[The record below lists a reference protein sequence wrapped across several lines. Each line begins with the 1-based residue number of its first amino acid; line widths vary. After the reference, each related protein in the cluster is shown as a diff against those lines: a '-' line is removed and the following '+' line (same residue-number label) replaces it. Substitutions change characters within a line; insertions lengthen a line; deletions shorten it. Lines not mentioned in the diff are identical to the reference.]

1 MATWTCRISAYSDTY
16 FRLLSKL
23 LLCGHKFFADQPKKR
38 LVFMRKRGSVV
49 YALIVCIIFFGNGAN
64 VQADRLWAITA
75 YGARLTDGDL
85 DDTATFRAD
94 FEDSYF
100 FAVALSRRF
109 YTFRDLLDFELE
121 GQVVKHFEDQD
132 HWEFNGLIVSRWLPL
147 PWDKYIDTNLALGTG
162 LSYATETPEIEAKNH
177 SDTSKFLAYLLF
189 EAAFALPDIPQWSAV
204 VRLHHRSGAFGTFN
218 GVRGASNAWGVG
230 VRYSF

>member
-1 MATWTCRISAYSDTY
+1 MKA
-16 FRLLSKL
+16 F
-23 LLCGHKFFADQPKKR
+23 LCGDRFLVDFLRKK
-38 LVFMRKRGSVV
+38 LVCMRKRGSIL
-49 YALIVCIIFFGNGAN
+49 YALIVCIIIPGYSSN
-64 VQADRLWAITA
+64 VQADRPWAITA
-75 YGARLTDGDL
+75 YGARLTDGDIV
-85 DDTATFRAD
+85 DTATFRAD

-100 FAVALSRRF
+100 LAVALSRRF

-132 HWEFNGLIVSRWLPL
+132 HWEFNGLMIARWLPL
-147 PWDKYIDTNLALGTG
+147 PWDKYLDTNLAMGAG
-162 LSYATETPEIEAKNH
+162 LSCATETPEIEAKNH

-218 GVRGASNAWGVG
+218 GVSGASNAWGVG
-230 VRYSF
+230 IRYSF

>member
-1 MATWTCRISAYSDTY
+1 MLLFANLVILILDCFPKYFIYGGKFSAEY
-16 FRLLSKL
+16 LKKKL
-23 LLCGHKFFADQPKKR
+23 EY
-38 LVFMRKRGSVV
+38 MRKRGSSV
-49 YALIVCIIFFGNGAN
+49 YALIVCIIIFGNGSN
-64 VQADRLWAITA
+64 VQADRLWGITV
-75 YGARLTDGDL
+75 YGARLTDGNL
-85 DDTATFRAD
+85 DETATFRAD

-100 FAVALSRRF
+100 LAVALSRKF

-132 HWEFNGLIVSRWLPL
+132 HWEFNGLMVSRWLPL
-147 PWDKYIDTNLALGTG
+147 PWDEYIDTNLAMGIG
-162 LSYATETPEIEAKNH
+162 LSYATETPEIEDKNH

-189 EAAFALPDIPQWSAV
+189 EAALALPDIPQWSAV
-204 VRLHHRSGAFGTFN
+204 IRLHHRSGAFGAFN